1 MSEEDFPS
9 WTSSQSLNVIESNGM
24 VDVLVKGQRYMSW
37 QSGDEV
43 ALRIAIV
50 QLYQSGNG
58 TQDDLAR
65 AFKRHV
71 NSIQKYVADFSKEG
85 VRGLIPQRAGP
96 QSRWK
101 LTKKLR
107 AKILLITL
115 KEGVEELEDIQN
127 RLKVL
132 WDEEVSLPII
142 KLALTDAGFWNEP
155 SQSLDLET
163 IQGELFDTKEN
174 PEQPTLRFT
183 GETEVKDI
191 QISEETTRRNDDPI
205 DLNADLDQRRS
216 YSTGQRIYL
225 DCLERGGFNTYAGGL
240 LLVPFLE
247 RHSFLPI
254 LKRVVDL
261 PTYEGYKLEEL
272 CQTLFYFDVFGFH
285 SMEDFKRAYCEE
297 FGVLVGRS
305 QSPSLFTL
313 RRFLHNVKALEIGER
328 LIDAFA
334 LEYLKSGIAKWGT
347 IYIDGHFLPYHGM
360 THITK
365 GWHAVRQ
372 MPMKGS
378 YHFIGVDAKFHPW
391 LFLVRSSSED
401 LLEKIP
407 EMIKKARKIAEEA
420 GLSQEDTTQLIVI
433 FDREGYSAKLY
444 RYLDARDDEGDHKRV
459 IFISWAKYSDKWVH
473 DIEQEKF
480 DQTAWVG
487 YEIKKPEQIKYFQTE
502 RVMNKYGKIRTIVIE
517 SGAKQ
522 MRGAIYTNGT
532 GGEIKAEKV
541 IELMCRRW
549 GEENLIKELMNK
561 HMINY
566 MPGYVFEDIQE
577 QPMVD
582 NPKIKALK
590 KERAANVQELHK
602 LKIQLAD
609 QVLKKSEEHADW
621 DHTRKSEPEISQK
634 IIGIDNAILLLNQQI
649 DKLPVQLRY
658 DDVHDG
664 QKLQMLNYE
673 KKRFLD
679 GIKVFTYNMKEKMC
693 QILLK
698 YYPSRKEILSALAM
712 IIERAGDI
720 KLEGG
725 RLNVSIRSFQDQEIN
740 YAARHLLE
748 ELNHMQPRTL
758 DKYRF
763 PIHYELQ

>member
-1 MSEEDFPS
+1 MSEKEFPS
-9 WTSSQSLNVIESNGM
+9 WIPPKNLNVIESNGM
-24 VDVLVKGQRYMSW
+24 VEVLVKGQRYMRW
-37 QSGDEV
+37 QTQDELAV
-43 ALRIAIV
+43 RLAIV
-50 QLYQSGNG
+50 QLHQSGIG
-58 TQDDLAR
+58 TEQDLAGI
-65 AFKRHV
+65 FKRHISSV
-71 NSIQKYVADFSKEG
+71 KRYIDRFKIEG
-85 VRGLIPQRAGP
+85 VSGLIPHRAGP

-101 LTKKLR
+101 LTKNLR
-107 AKILLITL
+107 AKILMITL
-115 KEGVEELEDIQN
+115 KEGVEELGDIQS
-127 RLKVL
+127 RLKAV
-132 WDEEVSLPII
+132 WNEDASLPTIR
-142 KLALTDAGFWNEP
+142 LVLTDAGLWSEP
-155 SQSLDLET
+155 LQGLDSKI
-163 IQGELFDTKEN
+163 IQRELFDTKES
-174 PEQPTLRFT
+174 PEQLGFKFS
-183 GETEVKDI
+183 GDTEVKGI
-191 QISEETTRRNDDPI
+191 QTMEVTDAKNVVDLDD
-205 DLNADLDQRRS
+205 DLDQRSS

-254 LKRVVDL
+254 IKYIVDL

-272 CQTLFYFDVFGFH
+272 CQTIFFFDVFGFH
-285 SMEDFKRAYCEE
+285 SMEDFKRAYSEE

-313 RRFLHNVKALEIGER
+313 RRFLHKVKTLEIGEK

-360 THITK
+360 IHITK

-391 LFLVRSSSED
+391 LFLVRSSEED

-407 EMIKKARKIAEEA
+407 EMIKKARKIADEA
-420 GLSQEDTTQLIVI
+420 GLNQEDTKQLIVI
-433 FDREGYSAKLY
+433 FDREGHSAKLY
-444 RYLDARDDEGDHKRV
+444 RYLDARDNEQNHKRV
-459 IFISWAKYSDKWVH
+459 IFISWAKYADKWVH
-473 DIEQEKF
+473 AIAQEKF

-517 SGAKQ
+517 SGTKQ

-532 GGEIKAEKV
+532 DAEIKAEKI

-549 GEENLIKELMNK
+549 GEENLIKELMRK
-561 HMINY
+561 HTINY

-582 NPKIKALK
+582 NPRIKALR
-590 KERAANVQELHK
+590 KERAAHIQVLHK

-609 QVLKKSEEHADW
+609 RMLKKGEEHADW
-621 DHTRKSEPEISQK
+621 DQTRRCEPEISQK
-634 IIGIDNAILLLNQQI
+634 IIGIDNQILLLNQQM
-649 DKLPVQLRY
+649 DKLPAQLRY
-658 DDVHDG
+658 EEVHDG

-679 GIKVFTYNMKEKMC
+679 GIKVFTYNMKEQMC

-698 YYPSRKEILSALAM
+698 YYPARKEVLSALAM

-725 RLNVSIRSFQDQEIN
+725 KLNVRIRSFQDREIN

-763 PIHYELQ
+763 PIHYTLQ

>member
-1 MSEEDFPS
+1 MSKKDFPS
-9 WTSSQSLNVIESNGM
+9 WTPPENLNVIESNGM
-24 VDVLVKGQRYMSW
+24 VEALVKGQRYMRW
-37 QSGDEV
+37 QTQDEL
-43 ALRIAIV
+43 AARLAIV
-50 QLYQSGNG
+50 QLHQNG
-58 TQDDLAR
+58 IGTEQDLAGI
-65 AFKRHV
+65 FKRHISSV
-71 NSIQKYVADFSKEG
+71 KRYVDRFAQEG
-85 VRGLIPQRAGP
+85 ANGLIPHRAGP
-96 QSRWK
+96 QTRWK
-101 LTKKLR
+101 LTKNLR

-115 KEGVEELEDIQN
+115 KEGVKELGDIQS
-127 RLKVL
+127 RLKAV
-132 WDEEVSLPII
+132 WDEDTSLPTIRV
-142 KLALTDAGFWNEP
+142 ALTDAGLWNEP
-155 SQSLDLET
+155 LQELDSKI
-163 IQGELFDTKEN
+163 IQRELFDTKES
-174 PEQPTLRFT
+174 PEQLAFKFS
-183 GETEVKDI
+183 GGTELKGI
-191 QISEETTRRNDDPI
+191 QTIAGTDARDNFDSVD
-205 DLNADLDQRRS
+205 DLDQRSS

-247 RHSFLPI
+247 RHSFLSVI
-254 LKRVVDL
+254 KRIIDL

-272 CQTLFYFDVFGFH
+272 CQTLFFFDVFGFH
-285 SMEDFKRAYCEE
+285 SMEDFKRAYSEE

-313 RRFLHNVKALEIGER
+313 RRFLHKVKALKIGER

-391 LFLVRSSSED
+391 LFLVRSSEED

-420 GLSQEDTTQLIVI
+420 GLSQEDTKQLIVI

-444 RYLDARDDEGDHKRV
+444 RYLDARDNEEDHKRV
-459 IFISWAKYSDKWVH
+459 LFISWAKHADKWVH
-473 DIEQEKF
+473 AIEQEKF

-487 YEIKKPEQIKYFQTE
+487 YEIKEPGQIKYFQTE
-502 RVMNKYGKIRTIVIE
+502 RVMNKYGRIRTIVIE
-517 SGAKQ
+517 SGTKQ

-532 GGEIKAEKV
+532 DIEIKAEK
-541 IELMCRRW
+541 IIGLMCRRW
-549 GEENLIKELMNK
+549 GEENLIKELMRK
-561 HMINY
+561 HTINY
-566 MPGYVFEDIQE
+566 MPGYVFEDVQE

-582 NPKIKALK
+582 NPRIKALR
-590 KERAANVQELHK
+590 KERAAHIQELHK

-609 QVLKKSEEHADW
+609 RMLKKSEEHADW
-621 DHTRKSEPEISQK
+621 DQTRKSEPEMSRK

-649 DKLPVQLRY
+649 DKLPAQLRY

-679 GIKVFTYNMKEKMC
+679 GIKVFTYNMKEQMC

-698 YYPSRKEILSALAM
+698 YYPARKEILSALAM

-725 RLNVSIRSFQDQEIN
+725 QLNVRIRSFQDREIN
-740 YAARHLLE
+740 YAARHLFE

-763 PIHYELQ
+763 PIHYTLQ